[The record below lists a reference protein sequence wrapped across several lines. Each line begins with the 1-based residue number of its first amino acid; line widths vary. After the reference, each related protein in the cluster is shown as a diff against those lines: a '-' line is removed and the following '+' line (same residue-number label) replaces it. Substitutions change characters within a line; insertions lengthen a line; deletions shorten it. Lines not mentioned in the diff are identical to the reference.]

1 MYAPSDLQDEAKY
14 WLKEPDANKDFE
26 KDIQPLIKRHLQ
38 DVFVELLFIAN
49 TRLSHQQ
56 LIGQYKAR
64 CENYEWKDIADTI
77 ERYTEKVIQLSEK
90 KERSARYE
98 YEDVLTLHLARY
110 LHDNG
115 YSVHYTP
122 RDGVHEPDLLGK
134 LSNELEPVVVEA
146 KVVGQRYGKEQ
157 GVSWIYNG
165 LRALLAYL
173 EKYHNDYGVTD
184 GYLIIFRIGDE
195 TTLTYTFDQPEWVI
209 GQFTIMPVIINIGQ
223 INKKDPPVIIKQE
236 EFVRQHD
243 NQFAS

>member
-1 MYAPSDLQDEAKY
+1 LQHVFSE
-14 WLKEPDANKDFE
+14 
-26 KDIQPLIKRHLQ
+26 LQ
-38 DVFVELLFIAN
+38 FIAN

-77 ERYTEKVIQLSEK
+77 ERYNKKVNQISEEKGS
-90 KERSARYE
+90 RARYE

-122 RDGVHEPDLLGK
+122 RDGVYEPDLLGK
-134 LSNELEPVVVEA
+134 LSNELEPIVVEA
-146 KVVGQRYGKEQ
+146 KVVGQKYGKEQ
-157 GVSWIYNG
+157 GVSWIFNG

-184 GYLIIFRIGDE
+184 GYLIVFRIGDK
-195 TTLTYTFDQPEWVI
+195 TTLTYIFDRSEWAI
-209 GQFTIMPVIINIGQ
+209 GQFIIMPVIINLGQ
-223 INKKDPPVIIKQE
+223 INKKDPPVIITQE
-236 EFVRQHD
+236 EFVRQYN
-243 NQFAS
+243 NQSSS